1 MDLTSFDVQTL
12 GSMIIGLIS
21 QWGLKVLGALIV
33 AWIGR
38 MVARSIRTVVERLL
52 RRANV
57 DATLVPFVAGLTYY
71 LVLAVV
77 MVAALGMVGIQ
88 TASII
93 AVLGAAG
100 LAVGLALQGTLSNF
114 AAGVMLLVFRPF
126 RVGDWVEV
134 GGHAGSVQAVGLF
147 STVLNTGDNVQIVV
161 PNSSVFGGTIRNYAA
176 NETRRN
182 DLVIGISYD
191 DDIGVAIRTIRDVL
205 DADDRVLADP
215 PPLVAVSELGDSAV
229 NLVVRPWCRREDYW
243 PLRFDLLRTLKE
255 RIEAAGCSFPYPQT
269 DVYLH
274 RVEAGA
280 D

>member
-1 MDLTSFDVQTL
+1 VDLTSFDVQTL

-21 QWGLKVLGALIV
+21 QWGLKVLGALVV

-77 MVAALGMVGIQ
+77 VVAALGMVGIQ

-134 GGHAGSVQAVGLF
+134 GGHAGSVHAVGLF

-161 PNSSVFGGTIRNYAA
+161 PNASVFGGTIRNYAA

-269 DVYLH
+269 DVHLH